1 MAVKTERER
10 EREGEGER
18 ITSVIYGY
26 DMASSDWNSDPRFGG
41 KRNKKKLDPP
51 SSLSNNN
58 VCLTTNIDCE

>member
-26 DMASSDWNSDPRFGG
+26 DMASSD
-41 KRNKKKLDPP
+41 
-51 SSLSNNN
+51 
-58 VCLTTNIDCE
+58 